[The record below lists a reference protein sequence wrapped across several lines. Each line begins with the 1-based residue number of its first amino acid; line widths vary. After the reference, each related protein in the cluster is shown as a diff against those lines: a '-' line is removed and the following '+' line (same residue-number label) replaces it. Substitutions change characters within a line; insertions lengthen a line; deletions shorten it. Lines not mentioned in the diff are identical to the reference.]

1 MAKKSR
7 YELEILGDNSKF
19 NKSVSQSMEK
29 LDELSSKTGGFFDS
43 ISGRAQKATG
53 ALNALNGMTP
63 GLAALGVA
71 GAAAGLAFKTM
82 MDSLAHVNNLNQV
95 SSSTGVA
102 VESLQKLKKEF
113 VDSGLTIEKFG
124 DINKDTMDKIGDAVR
139 NGKGGIADDLK
150 EFGLPLQHLTKY
162 AGDAERG
169 IKTVIDT
176 FYEMKK
182 AGRSQAEIVNMMESL
197 ASDSSH
203 MISTLEKYKDTTEAL
218 NAVQSQHANITNE
231 TAKEYKEFQR
241 NMDELSSN
249 IDDLKVKAVTPLIAE
264 INQLW
269 GLFNK
274 EWDTTTFMDTL
285 KHFYYGGDT
294 AIAKLLR
301 KMDGQEEDSTGKRFS
316 IEEQKRFDAL
326 QERVN
331 DLNNLQKQ
339 LSKEEL
345 ERNRENA
352 KIQKAAAEEQKKV
365 DAKKNADAKSAAA
378 EAKRIH
384 DKMIA
389 DRKAALDKL
398 NAINLMMYSGG
409 ASGVATS
416 SQQQN
421 AALNSLKTLLDGQY
435 ITQAQYVEKRKAL
448 IDKSK
453 DDFALLLLGT
463 DPKSLA
469 ETLTGAKTVYEQEL
483 ADAQARRQKNLID
496 EQTYKTQLENI
507 EASHKA
513 RMDAIK
519 GMNGDLVNS
528 NMAQAFGM
536 GTTEDEMAIRQAA
549 LDQQAMQWLE
559 AQKSMY
565 ELGKIDYE
573 QFLANKAQLDMMYSQ
588 KSREI
593 SMMEIQSKMKMYS
606 DFASGMAGI
615 ISGVAG
621 ENSKAAKASFAI
633 SKGLAVAQ
641 ATVNAHESATKAM
654 AMYPGPIGYAMA
666 ATSYASAIGQVMQMK
681 SVQGQFHDGIDNVPN
696 TGTYLLEQGERVVD
710 KRLNEDLKTFLAD
723 GQGNQQPMTVD
734 ASINNVK
741 TTLDERQLM
750 TMLKKQQ
757 QTVASIVNEGN
768 RRKM

>member
-19 NKSVSQSMEK
+19 NRSVSESMEK
-29 LDELSSKTGGFFDS
+29 LDQLSGSAGGFFDG
-43 ISGRAQKATG
+43 ISSRAQKATG
-53 ALNALNGMTP
+53 ALNALNGMSP

-71 GAAAGLAFKTM
+71 GAAAGLAMKTL
-82 MDSLAHVNNLNQV
+82 MDSLAHVNNLNQI
-95 SSSTGVA
+95 SASTGVA

-113 VDSGLTIEKFG
+113 SSAGLTVEKFG
-124 DINKDTMDKIGDAVR
+124 DINRDTMDKIGDAIR
-139 NGKGGIADDLK
+139 TGKGGIADDLK
-150 EFGLPLQHLTKY
+150 EYGLPLQHLTKY

-182 AGRSQAEIVNMMESL
+182 AGRSQAEIVNMMESM
-197 ASDSSH
+197 ASDSSA

-218 NAVQSQHANITNE
+218 SAVQNQHANITNE

-241 NMDELSSN
+241 NMDELSGN
-249 IDDLKVKAVTPLIAE
+249 IEDLKVKAVTPLITE

-274 EWDTTTFMDTL
+274 DWNETNFTDML
-285 KHFYYGGDT
+285 KQFWYGGDN
-294 AIAKLLR
+294 AIAQFNR
-301 KMDGQEEDSTGKRFS
+301 WVDGIPQDDPRYSPNAAKQQKEQLDSANELGIIVDGMINRTFER
-316 IEEQKRFDAL
+316 QK
-326 QERVN
+326 
-331 DLNNLQKQ
+331 
-339 LSKEEL
+339 
-345 ERNRENA
+345 ENA
-352 KIQKAAAEEQKKV
+352 KIDKAAAEEQKKIN
-365 DAKKNADAKSAAA
+365 DKKNAELKSAAA
-378 EAKRIH
+378 ESKRIH

-389 DRKAALDKL
+389 DRKAAMEKL
-398 NAINLMMYSGG
+398 NALNLMMYSGG
-409 ASGVATS
+409 GSGVASS
-416 SQQQN
+416 SQQTN
-421 AALNSLKTLLDGQY
+421 AALNSLKTLLDGSY
-435 ITQAQYVEKRKAL
+435 ISQEQYVQKRQAL
-448 IDKSK
+448 IEKSK
-453 DDFALLLLGT
+453 NDFALLLLGT
-463 DPKSLA
+463 DPKTLA
-469 ETLTGAKTVYEQEL
+469 ETLTATKAVYEQEL
-483 ADAQARRQKNLID
+483 ADVQARRQKNLID

-513 RMDAIK
+513 KMDAIK
-519 GMNGDLVNS
+519 GMNGDLLNS
-528 NMAQAFGM
+528 QMNTAFGM
-536 GTTEDEMAIRQAA
+536 GTTEDEMAIRQAQ

-559 AQKSMY
+559 AQRSMY

-588 KSREI
+588 KSKEI
-593 SMMEIQSKMKMYS
+593 SMMEVQSKMKMYS

-615 ISGVAG
+615 IAGVAG

-654 AMYPGPIGYAMA
+654 AMYPGPLGMA
-666 ATSYASAIGQVMQMK
+666 LAASSYASAIGQVMQMR

-696 TGTYLLEQGERVVD
+696 TGTYLLEGGERVVD
-710 KRLNEDLKTFLAD
+710 KRLNEDLKEFLAD
-723 GQGNQQPMTVD
+723 SSSKQPPMAVD
-734 ASINNVK
+734 NSISNIK
-741 TTLDERQLM
+741 TTVDERQLM

-757 QTVASIVNEGN
+757 QALSQIVNEGN